1 MIGRGRHGMG
11 GLLAIAAGLLA
22 GPAHAA
28 APEAG
33 PEPGPRL
40 AVGFGFERLGR
51 TLGFGAM
58 PVVSVAGGWTRGLT
72 SSEVRA
78 SWSELYYDFEPPF
91 ADQWA
96 FDHSGGALR
105 ILGLAFSQQAGLALG
120 WARVSGGYE
129 IAAARIRQ
137 ELTSNIGTPST
148 FRSSLACSAGPLAQ
162 LERAV
167 VGPLFV
173 RLEAAL
179 PVRLLKI
186 GDDEEEEARARWTIG
201 WRGAIAVG
209 AAF

>member
-1 MIGRGRHGMG
+1 MIRREHQRMR
-11 GLLAIAAGLLA
+11 GLLAIAACLLA
-22 GPAHAA
+22 WPARAA
-28 APEAG
+28 DLEQ
-33 PEPGPRL
+33 GPRL

-58 PVVSVAGGWTRGLT
+58 PVVSVAGGWGRGLA

-78 SWSELYYDFEPPF
+78 SWSELYYDFQPPIG
-91 ADQWA
+91 DGWA
-96 FDHSGGALR
+96 FSHGGGTLR
-105 ILGLAFSQQAGLALG
+105 LLGLAFSQQAGVAFR

-129 IAAARIRQ
+129 IAVARIRQ
-137 ELTSNIGTPST
+137 ELKSSFVRSST
-148 FRSSLACSAGPLAQ
+148 FRSSLTCSAGPLAQ

-179 PVRLLKI
+179 PLRLLKM
-186 GDDEEEEARARWTIG
+186 GEEEEEAQARWTIG
-201 WRGAIAVG
+201 WRGAVAVG